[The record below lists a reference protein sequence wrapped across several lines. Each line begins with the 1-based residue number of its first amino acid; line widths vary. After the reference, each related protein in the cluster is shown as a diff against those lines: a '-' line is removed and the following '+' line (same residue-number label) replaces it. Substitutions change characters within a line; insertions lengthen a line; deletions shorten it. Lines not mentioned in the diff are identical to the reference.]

1 MEILFENRACVV
13 CVKPAGVESE
23 DAAAQQAGAQ
33 SARPATMPSLL
44 RQAWGRPD
52 APVFCVHRLDTATG
66 GVMVYAKTKA
76 AAAALSRQIAEG
88 TLQKR
93 YLCVC
98 AGAPE
103 PAAGELRDFL
113 FKDSRKNKV
122 FPVKSARKGAKEAW
136 LTYKTLSFL
145 PELPAQASMESSL
158 PQANANSRLPEAM
171 PQAALPRAVSPD
183 ALPFAESGASFSL
196 CRVLLHTGRTH
207 QIRVQFSSRKHPLFG
222 DGKYGSRQKGPLGL
236 WCESLTFTLPG
247 EAAPRTFAAPPPDA
261 APWHFFAAEERPS
274 F

>member
-1 MEILFENRACVV
+1 MQILFENRACVV

-23 DAAAQQAGAQ
+23 EAPAVSATCPQAKAPSAAVR
-33 SARPATMPSLL
+33 ARPGTMPALL
-44 RQAWGRPD
+44 RQAWGRAD

-66 GVMVYAKTKA
+66 GVMIYAKTKA
-76 AAAALSRQIAEG
+76 AAAALSCQIAQG
-88 TLQKR
+88 LLQKR

-103 PAAGELRDFL
+103 PAAGEMHDFL

-122 FPVKSARKGAKEAW
+122 FPVKTARKGAKEAR
-136 LTYKTLSFL
+136 LEYEVLETRPLPVYPGTAAAQLSAFSAQGAR
-145 PELPAQASMESSL
+145 PQPGAPAQA
-158 PQANANSRLPEAM
+158 
-171 PQAALPRAVSPD
+171 AA
-183 ALPFAESGASFSL
+183 L

-236 WCESLTFTLPG
+236 WCESLTLTLPG
-247 EAAPRTFAAPPPDA
+247 ETAPRTFTAPPPDA
-261 APWHFFAAEERPS
+261 APWRLFGPFLLS
-274 F
+274 